1 MLDPVHPAYW
11 ESFSFLSPLQIFSN
25 PLFFV
30 LRTKVNVNDFLCC
43 VLRERTKMEGRTIDR
58 KYSDCPI
65 PPLMDPSTIASYLPL
80 FSPPHQSR
88 GQYQHHLFS
97 AEGKSQFTL
106 NLALEPT
113 MSLLLASFH
122 VFPIPSIKTPIP
134 TSFFLC

>member
-11 ESFSFLSPLQIFSN
+11 ESFSFLSPLQIFYN

-58 KYSDCPI
+58 
-65 PPLMDPSTIASYLPL
+65 
-80 FSPPHQSR
+80 
-88 GQYQHHLFS
+88 
-97 AEGKSQFTL
+97 
-106 NLALEPT
+106 T

-134 TSFFLC
+134 TSFFFVLKGHHNLLSLNLALEPTFSLVLANFHVFPSPSIKRPIPTSFFLC

>member
-65 PPLMDPSTIASYLPL
+65 PPLMDPSNLVNLNLVKLRQGNMVKYPFLECSSFQPQQLPL
-80 FSPPHQSR
+80 TCLCFPH
-88 GQYQHHLFS
+88 
-97 AEGKSQFTL
+97 
-106 NLALEPT
+106 
-113 MSLLLASFH
+113 
-122 VFPIPSIKTPIP
+122 PINQEANTNII
-134 TSFFLC
+134 FFC